1 MKKSQLRKLIR
12 EVVGGY
18 ESDGKGN
25 LVRHNDKF
33 DSTKLSNILM
43 KVAKGPAK
51 EEVKDIYSED
61 ADKTR
66 AEHLGTLRG
75 YLEGNLIPK
84 INMAV
89 KRDGISQAFASE
101 LVSDIQKRL
110 DMIKSSDS
118 LSKEAKGPVKEEVK
132 DLYSKDDA
140 IQYIEDNLGAKYYK
154 IASGRGVQQ
163 NVKDA
168 NQAIQAVQSSPID
181 QFELD
186 LYGDTISFSAPYDE
200 KHGAAVRAMGG
211 LD

>member
-1 MKKSQLRKLIR
+1 MKKSQLRKLVR

-33 DSTKLSNILM
+33 DSTKLSDILM
-43 KVAKGPAK
+43 KVAKRPTN
-51 EEVKDIYSED
+51 EQV
-61 ADKTR
+61 
-66 AEHLGTLRG
+66 
-75 YLEGNLIPK
+75 
-84 INMAV
+84 
-89 KRDGISQAFASE
+89 Q
-101 LVSDIQKRL
+101 
-110 DMIKSSDS
+110 
-118 LSKEAKGPVKEEVK
+118 
-132 DLYSKDDA
+132 DLYSKEDA

-163 NVKDA
+163 TCKDA
-168 NQAIQAVQSSPID
+168 NQAIQAIQSSPID

-186 LYGDTISFSAPYDE
+186 TYGDTVSFSAPYDE